1 MPISP
6 RPPRGTKTSS
16 SFPAFMGTSLS
27 ATLTAFVQPQ
37 CALFIPGRGRAYGP
51 RRKENVARLD
61 RHLTGR
67 LFENKPSGRINRLKR
82 AFDRL
87 RGPRHAN
94 PCAKTGGEREPF
106 GANRCET
113 GACGPNIEPMRH
125 R

>member
-27 ATLTAFVQPQ
+27 ATLTAF
-37 CALFIPGRGRAYGP
+37 ARLNAHFLSPGRVRAYGP

-61 RHLTGR
+61 RYLARR
-67 LFENKPSGRINRLKR
+67 LLENKPSGRIDRLKR

-87 RGPRHAN
+87 RGPRHAD
-94 PCAKTGGEREPF
+94 PCAKTGGE
-106 GANRCET
+106 
-113 GACGPNIEPMRH
+113 
-125 R
+125 